1 MDILDWFPEGEILE
15 HPVQKAGTVTL
26 ALPSHRWLLLPEEQL
41 TDREQR
47 LLQLLTDQVVNVPTD
62 PWYRYLL
69 EGQGDLPIPL
79 KKIQVLHCHLTHA
92 QAEGLASWL
101 EMMRLLFPNYVTDFQ
116 VGSQDILFILDQSQ
130 FYSVA
135 AILRDTLSAMEY
147 DFNLGMVLVLGQV
160 WPIQAGLPLTTLVQ
174 AERAVI
180 QTWGY
185 KDRISAVHRFS
196 QLYLW
201 ALNESI
207 EELATIKQGL
217 HQLISSQDQLE
228 EIILAL
234 WDNAAVV
241 TKAAQQL
248 YLHRNSLQY
257 KIDKW
262 EELTGLSLKE
272 LTDLSLCYQVILEDY
287 L

>member
-15 HPVQKAGTVTL
+15 HPVQKAGAITL
-26 ALPSHRWLLLPEEQL
+26 ALPSHRWLLLPEEKL

-47 LLQLLTDQVVNVPTD
+47 LLQLLTDPVVDVPTD
-62 PWYRYLL
+62 PWYHYLL

-79 KKIQVLHCHLTHA
+79 KKLQVLHCHLTHA

-116 VGSQDILFILDQSQ
+116 VGSQDILFI
-130 FYSVA
+130 
-135 AILRDTLSAMEY
+135 LSAMEY

-272 LTDLSLCYQVILEDY
+272 LTDLSQCYQVILEDY

>member
-15 HPVQKAGTVTL
+15 HPVKKAGAITL
-26 ALPSHRWLLLPEEQL
+26 ALPSHRWLLLPEEKL

-47 LLQLLTDQVVNVPTD
+47 LLQLLTDQVVDAPTD

-79 KKIQVLHCHLTHA
+79 KKLQVLHCHLTHA

-116 VGSQDILFILDQSQ
+116 LGSQDILFILDQSQ

-201 ALNESI
+201 ALRRNYFGPVGQCGSGD
-207 EELATIKQGL
+207 QG
-217 HQLISSQDQLE
+217 SST
-228 EIILAL
+228 AL
-234 WDNAAVV
+234 FAP
-241 TKAAQQL
+241 QF
-248 YLHRNSLQY
+248 SP
-257 KIDKW
+257 I
-262 EELTGLSLKE
+262 
-272 LTDLSLCYQVILEDY
+272 
-287 L
+287 

>member
-15 HPVQKAGTVTL
+15 HPVYKAGMVTL

-47 LLQLLTDQVVNVPTD
+47 LLQLLTDPVVDVPTD

-69 EGQGDLPIPL
+69 EGQGDLPLPL
-79 KKIQVLHCHLTHA
+79 KKLQVLHCHLTHA

-207 EELATIKQGL
+207 EELVTIKQGL

-262 EELTGLSLKE
+262 EELTGLF
-272 LTDLSLCYQVILEDY
+272 
-287 L
+287 

>member
-15 HPVQKAGTVTL
+15 HPVKKAGAITL

-47 LLQLLTDQVVNVPTD
+47 LLQLLTDQVVDVPTD

-69 EGQGDLPIPL
+69 EGHGDLPIPL
-79 KKIQVLHCHLTHA
+79 KKLQVLHCHLTHA

-116 VGSQDILFILDQSQ
+116 LGSQDILFILDQSQ

>member
-15 HPVQKAGTVTL
+15 HPVKKAGAITL
-26 ALPSHRWLLLPEEQL
+26 ALPSHRWLLLPEEKL

-47 LLQLLTDQVVNVPTD
+47 LLQLLTDQVVDVPTD

-69 EGQGDLPIPL
+69 EGQRDLPIPL
-79 KKIQVLHCHLTHA
+79 KKLQVLHCHLTHA

-116 VGSQDILFILDQSQ
+116 LGSQDVLFILDQSQ

-272 LTDLSLCYQVILEDY
+272 LTDLSLCYQVILEDQ

>member
-15 HPVQKAGTVTL
+15 HPVKKAGTITL
-26 ALPSHRWLLLPEEQL
+26 ALPSHRWLLLPEEKL

-47 LLQLLTDQVVNVPTD
+47 LLQLLTDQVVDAPTD

-69 EGQGDLPIPL
+69 EGQGVLPIPL
-79 KKIQVLHCHLTHA
+79 KKLQVLHCHLTHA
-92 QAEGLASWL
+92 QAEGLASWF
-101 EMMRLLFPNYVTDFQ
+101 EMMRLLFPDYVTDFQ

-147 DFNLGMVLVLGQV
+147 DFNIGMVLVLGQV

-174 AERAVI
+174 AERVVI

-272 LTDLSLCYQVILEDY
+272 LTDLSLCYQVILEDH